1 MKTFRIVLLSI
12 LGIVDVYFLY
22 ATIGYL
28 VLGIKTPKILGG
40 IQTNFMG
47 MYMMSMTFF
56 ALFVV
61 ATGIIVFIAIKM
73 RKDYKQ
79 KTKSEQIKPE
89 N

>member
-1 MKTFRIVLLSI
+1 MKTFRIVLLSV
-12 LGIVDVYFLY
+12 LGILDAYFLY

-61 ATGIIVFIAIKM
+61 ATGVIVFIAIRMHKNS
-73 RKDYKQ
+73 KQ
-79 KTKSEQIKPE
+79 KSKSEQIKPE